1 MSEVIIMRKLI
12 RVVKMSM
19 FIMVASKVIMMSRLI
34 VMMTKVIMMS
44 RLIIVM
50 MSKVIMMSKGSIG
63 NFLAD
68 EQPLPLGQEIIR
80 FC

>member
-1 MSEVIIMRKLI
+1 MKMSKLI
-12 RVVKMSM
+12 TM
-19 FIMVASKVIMMSRLI
+19 A
-34 VMMTKVIMMS
+34 
-44 RLIIVM
+44 
-50 MSKVIMMSKGSIG
+50 SKVIMMSKGSIG

>member
-1 MSEVIIMRKLI
+1 M
-12 RVVKMSM
+12 
-19 FIMVASKVIMMSRLI
+19 IMMSKLI
-34 VMMTKVIMMS
+34 MIMAIMQLVNVIMGIK
-44 RLIIVM
+44 LV
-50 MSKVIMMSKGSIG
+50 SKVIMMSKGSIG